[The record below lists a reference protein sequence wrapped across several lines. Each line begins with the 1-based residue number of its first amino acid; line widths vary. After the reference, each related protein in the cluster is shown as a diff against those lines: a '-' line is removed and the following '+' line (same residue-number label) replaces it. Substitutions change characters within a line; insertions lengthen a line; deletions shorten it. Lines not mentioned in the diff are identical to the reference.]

1 MTNEKIC
8 FYARYYSEATK
19 IEQINAMQKFIKDNE
34 IAIKNTF
41 YFEDYAKNS
50 MDERDGLQQVL
61 KLAYEGEFKRLIIMI
76 PQILHI
82 DYHEFERIQDDLAI
96 YGVHII
102 ELAGEDAVIDVQ
114 S

>member
-1 MTNEKIC
+1 M
-8 FYARYYSEATK
+8 
-19 IEQINAMQKFIKDNE
+19 NAMLKFIEDND

-50 MDERDGLQQVL
+50 MDKREGLQQVL
-61 KLAYEGEFKRLIIMI
+61 KLAYEGEFKKLIILM

-82 DYHEFERIQDDLAI
+82 DYREFEKLQDDLAN

-102 ELAGEDAVIDVQ
+102 KLAGEDAIIDVQ
-114 S
+114 R